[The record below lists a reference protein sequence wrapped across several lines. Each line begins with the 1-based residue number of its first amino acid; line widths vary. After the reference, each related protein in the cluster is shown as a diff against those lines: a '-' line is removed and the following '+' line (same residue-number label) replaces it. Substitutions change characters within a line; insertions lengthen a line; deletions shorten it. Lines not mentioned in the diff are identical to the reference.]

1 MNDWD
6 EGNARF
12 AGAIVGL
19 VVVWVLFYIF
29 LAPSRAHAQANLT
42 TAPGLSVAPVAAN
55 NSNLVYVDQIGSN
68 NTVVIGQDGL
78 AHTATVTLG
87 RDTPVDNTYVN
98 ITQQGTGAK
107 TAGVDIPSGYNNSVV
122 LFQDGSGN
130 HTAAIQN
137 LNGAANNMNFSQT
150 GAGTH
155 SMTVTGAPGTTNSGD
170 TITSTQSG
178 GAGADKSF
186 QLNLNGTSGA
196 TVNVQ
201 QTNPNTP
208 NAGSMTIQC
217 VTCGTYNYTRQ

>member
-6 EGNARF
+6 EGNF
-12 AGAIVGL
+12 KFVGALLIL
-19 VVVWVLFYIF
+19 LALWFLSLFF
-29 LAPSRAHAQANLT
+29 LPSAHAQANLT
-42 TAPGLSVAPVAAN
+42 TAPGLNVTPATN
-55 NSNLVYVDQIGSN
+55 NNNNLVYVDQIGNN
-68 NTVVIGQDGL
+68 NTVVIGQDGT
-78 AHTATVTLG
+78 AHAATVTLG

-107 TAGVDIPSGYNNSVV
+107 TAGVDIPAGYNNTVIM
-122 LFQDGSGN
+122 FQDGAGN

-137 LNGAANNMNFSQT
+137 LNGAANNIHFSQT

-155 SMTVTGAPGTTNSGD
+155 SMTVTGAPGTVNSGD
-170 TITSTQSG
+170 TINSTQSG

-196 TVNVQ
+196 TINVQ
-201 QTNPNTP
+201 QTNPATP